1 MVAATRE
8 VVSCDLCGQDDPELL
23 VTKNGFRVVQC
34 RGCSLVFVS
43 PRPKFAALK
52 QIYDADTFFEHQVT
66 RAADESWRPVAEE
79 RVQLINKLHPA
90 RGTLLDVGCSAGW
103 FMGVAQ
109 DAGWKVV
116 GFDVATASVA
126 HARSRGFDARLA
138 TLDQHD
144 LPPASFD
151 VITMFDS
158 IEHMPSPMS
167 ALRAAHEL
175 LRDDG
180 IVMITTPN
188 VDGLLPRL
196 TYQVLARPFGAWDH
210 PGPPGHIFQFS
221 RKTLAAAL
229 ERTGFTTIHDKTEAM
244 DLEHSVGEL
253 EDAIMDVLAG
263 RSRKKQA
270 AADDHAA
277 VSDWQLEH
285 EEKHASASKPRLL
298 KRALRRTVR
307 TAAWAVVGG
316 VSAPAPLVGRGDSL
330 IVVARKRG

>member
-8 VVSCDLCGQDDPELL
+8 AVSCDLCGQDDPSLL
-23 VTKNGFRVVQC
+23 VTKNGFRVVRC
-34 RGCSLVFVS
+34 RGCELVFVS

-52 QIYDADTFFEHQVT
+52 EIYDADTFFEHQVE
-66 RAADESWRPVAEE
+66 RAGDESWRPVAEE
-79 RVQLINKLHPA
+79 RVQLIDKLHPT

-109 DAGWKVV
+109 DDGWKVV

-158 IEHMPSPMS
+158 IEHMPSPMR
-167 ALRAAHEL
+167 ALRSAHRL

-188 VDGLLPRL
+188 VDGLLPKL
-196 TYQVLARPFGAWDH
+196 TYRLLARPFGAWDH
-210 PGPPGHIFQFS
+210 PGPPGHIYQFS
-221 RKTLAAAL
+221 GKTLASAL
-229 ERTGFTTIHDKTEAM
+229 ERTGFETIYDKTEAM

-253 EDAIMDVLAG
+253 EDAIMDVIAG
-263 RSRKKQA
+263 RARKKQA
-270 AADDHAA
+270 VAEDDSATA
-277 VSDWQLEH
+277 EVH
-285 EEKHASASKPRLL
+285 EASEAKRATGKPRLI

-330 IVVARKRG
+330 VVIARKRTA

>member
-8 VVSCDLCGQDDPELL
+8 VVSCDLCGQDDPALL

-34 RGCSLVFVS
+34 RGCELVFVS
-43 PRPKFAALK
+43 PRPKFSALK
-52 QIYDADTFFEHQVT
+52 EIYDADTFFEHQVT
-66 RAADESWRPVAEE
+66 RAGDESWRPVAEE
-79 RVQLINKLHPA
+79 RVDLINKLHPG

-116 GFDVATASVA
+116 GFDVATASVG

-158 IEHMPSPMS
+158 IEHMPSPMR
-167 ALRAAHEL
+167 ALRSAHRL

-188 VDGLLPRL
+188 VAGLLPKL
-196 TYQVLARPFGAWDH
+196 TYRLLARPFGAWDH
-210 PGPPGHIFQFS
+210 PGPPGHIYQFS
-221 RKTLAAAL
+221 DKTLASAL
-229 ERTGFTTIHDKTEAM
+229 ERTGFESIYDKTEAM

-253 EDAIMDVLAG
+253 EDAIMDVIAG
-263 RSRKKQA
+263 RTRKKHDA
-270 AADDHAA
+270 GDDDHAVA
-277 VSDWQLEH
+277 EA
-285 EEKHASASKPRLL
+285 HAESEAKRGAPNKPRLL

-330 IVVARKRG
+330 IVVARKR

>member
-8 VVSCDLCGQDDPELL
+8 AVSCDLCGQDDPTPI
-23 VTKNGFRVVQC
+23 VMKNGFQVVQC
-34 RGCSLVFVS
+34 RGCALVFVS
-43 PRPKFAALK
+43 PRPKFSALK
-52 QIYDADTFFEHQVT
+52 AIYDTDMFLENQVE
-66 RAADESWRPVAEE
+66 RAGDESWRPLAEE
-79 RVQLINKLHPA
+79 RVELINKLHPA
-90 RGTLLDVGCSAGW
+90 RGSLLDVGCSAGW

-116 GFDVATASVA
+116 GFDVATASIA

-144 LPPASFD
+144 LPPASVD

-158 IEHMPSPMS
+158 IEHMPSPMH
-167 ALRAAHEL
+167 ALRAAHTL

-180 IVMITTPN
+180 IVVITTPN

-196 TYQVLARPFGAWDH
+196 TYRLLARPFGAWDH
-210 PGPPGHIFQFS
+210 PGPPGHIYQFS
-221 RKTLAAAL
+221 SKTLATAL
-229 ERTGFTTIHDKTEAM
+229 ERTGFETIYAKTEAM
-244 DLEHSVGEL
+244 DLEHSVVEL

-263 RSRKKQA
+263 RARKQQA
-270 AADDHAA
+270 AAEADHA
-277 VSDWQLEH
+277 
-285 EEKHASASKPRLL
+285 HAEPETERAASKPRLL

-316 VSAPAPLVGRGDSL
+316 VAAPAPLIGRGDSL
-330 IVVARKRG
+330 VVIARKR